1 MAIIAFAA
9 TLGSSSKA
17 VKTSGAEAVRRLV
30 EFGRKGEE
38 MIRLRFAVLATLVA
52 AAFAGCLTYF
62 VMPLARVD
70 TDQRLPATMPTLTG
84 RTELLAPDI
93 GQHLAAEQ
101 QAAAAFERAAKTI
114 LKRLPDALAYAGA
127 DEPPITGHI
136 PLPKRRPIP
145 R

>member
-1 MAIIAFAA
+1 
-9 TLGSSSKA
+9 
-17 VKTSGAEAVRRLV
+17 
-30 EFGRKGEE
+30 

-70 TDQRLPATMPTLTG
+70 IDQRLPATMPTLTG

-101 QAAAAFERAAKTI
+101 QAAAAFERTAKTI
-114 LKRLPDALAYAGA
+114 LKRLPDAMAYVGA
-127 DEPPITGHI
+127 DEPQITGHI

>member
-1 MAIIAFAA
+1 
-9 TLGSSSKA
+9 
-17 VKTSGAEAVRRLV
+17 
-30 EFGRKGEE
+30 

-70 TDQRLPATMPTLTG
+70 TDQRLPATMPLTG

-127 DEPPITGHI
+127 DEPPVTGHI
-136 PLPKRRPIP
+136 PLPKRRPLP

>member
-1 MAIIAFAA
+1 MI
-9 TLGSSSKA
+9 S
-17 VKTSGAEAVRRLV
+17 VRP
-30 EFGRKGEE
+30 
-38 MIRLRFAVLATLVA
+38 AVLATLA
-52 AAFAGCLTYF
+52 AAAIAGCFTYF

-70 TDQRLPATMPTLTG
+70 TDRRLPPTMPTLTG
-84 RTELLAPDI
+84 HTELLAPDI

-114 LKRLPDALAYAGA
+114 LKRLPDAMAYAGP
-127 DEPPITGHI
+127 DDPPITGHI

>member
-1 MAIIAFAA
+1 
-9 TLGSSSKA
+9 
-17 VKTSGAEAVRRLV
+17 
-30 EFGRKGEE
+30 

-52 AAFAGCLTYF
+52 AAFAGCFTYF
-62 VMPLARVD
+62 VIPLARVD
-70 TDQRLPATMPTLTG
+70 TDQRLPATTPTLTG
-84 RTELLAPDI
+84 RTEPLAPDI

-101 QAAAAFERAAKTI
+101 EAAAAFERAAKTI

-127 DEPPITGHI
+127 DEPSITGHI

>member
-1 MAIIAFAA
+1 
-9 TLGSSSKA
+9 
-17 VKTSGAEAVRRLV
+17 
-30 EFGRKGEE
+30 
-38 MIRLRFAVLATLVA
+38 MIRLRFAVLATLVV

-70 TDQRLPATMPTLTG
+70 PDQRLPATMPG
-84 RTELLAPDI
+84 RTGPLAPDI

-114 LKRLPDALAYAGA
+114 LKRLPDAMAYADT
-127 DEPPITGHI
+127 DEPQITGHI

>member
-1 MAIIAFAA
+1 
-9 TLGSSSKA
+9 
-17 VKTSGAEAVRRLV
+17 
-30 EFGRKGEE
+30 
-38 MIRLRFAVLATLVA
+38 MIRLRLAVPAVLVA

-62 VMPLARVD
+62 VVPLTQVD
-70 TDQRLPATMPTLTG
+70 ADQRLPATMPNLTA
-84 RTELLAPDI
+84 RTEPSAPDI

-114 LKRLPDALAYAGA
+114 LKRLPDAMAYAGA
-127 DEPPITGHI
+127 DEPQITGHI

>member
-1 MAIIAFAA
+1 
-9 TLGSSSKA
+9 
-17 VKTSGAEAVRRLV
+17 
-30 EFGRKGEE
+30 
-38 MIRLRFAVLATLVA
+38 MIRLRFVVLAILVA

-62 VMPLARVD
+62 VMPLTRVD
-70 TDQRLPATMPTLTG
+70 TDQRLPATMPTLTR
-84 RTELLAPDI
+84 RTELSGPDI

-114 LKRLPDALAYAGA
+114 LNKLPEAMAYASA
-127 DEPPITGHI
+127 NEPRVTGRI